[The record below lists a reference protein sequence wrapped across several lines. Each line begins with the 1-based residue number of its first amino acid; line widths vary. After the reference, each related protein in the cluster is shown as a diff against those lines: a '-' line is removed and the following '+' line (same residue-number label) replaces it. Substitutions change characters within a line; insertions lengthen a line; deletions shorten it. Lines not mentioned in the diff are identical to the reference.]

1 MEIETKRLRPG
12 MVLLNDV
19 NGVSGKPIVEK
30 NTVLTELEI
39 QFIQKFLIDKVNVT
53 TSRQDQMKLDNVKHD
68 TKQVTTQE
76 EIEEELDPFLS
87 VYSEVA
93 QQYKTLFTSWRANVP
108 VNMYH
113 VRELMLPLFDLTEEK
128 SLSEIKSLLAG
139 RSDDLFYYKSV
150 AVSLLAVKLAQ
161 LLNYERK
168 DWLQLGFAAILA
180 DIGLAK
186 SKIAIDS
193 HKQSYI
199 RHPALSYEMIKDEA
213 TLTQNAKIA
222 IVQHHERLDG
232 SGFPLKITAE
242 RIHPFARIIAVSDR
256 YFTLYAEKE
265 TEVDRFMLDE
275 VGKLSGDIVH
285 LLVEN

>member
-1 MEIETKRLRPG
+1 MEIETKSLRPG
-12 MVLLNDV
+12 MVLVNDV

-39 QFIQKFLIDKVNVT
+39 EFIQKFLIETVSVTLTKREITEPSINHRDEKVT
-53 TSRQDQMKLDNVKHD
+53 LQ
-68 TKQVTTQE
+68 KQL
-76 EIEEELDPFLS
+76 EEELDPFLS

-93 QQYKTLFTSWRANVP
+93 EQYKSLFTSWRANVP

-113 VRELMLPLFDLTEEK
+113 VRELMLPLFELVETK
-128 SLSEIKSLLAG
+128 SLLEIKSLLAG
-139 RSDDLFYYKSV
+139 RSNDLFYYKSV
-150 AVSLLAVKLAQ
+150 AVSLLSIKLAQ
-161 LLNYERK
+161 LLNYGKK

-186 SKIAIDS
+186 SKIAINS
-193 HKQSYI
+193 HEQSDI

-213 TLTQNAKIA
+213 TVTQNAKIA

-242 RIHPFARIIAVSDR
+242 RIHPFARIISVSDR

-265 TEVDRFMLDE
+265 TEVDSFMLDE
-275 VGKLSGDIVH
+275 IGKLSRDIVH
-285 LLVEN
+285 LLVES

>member
-1 MEIETKRLRPG
+1 MEIETKSLRPG
-12 MVLLNDV
+12 MVLLHDV
-19 NGVSGKPIVEK
+19 DGVSGKPIVEK

-39 QFIQKFLIDKVNVT
+39 EFIKKFLVKKVNV
-53 TSRQDQMKLDNVKHD
+53 SLSKVKEEQRGLPQDGENVTLEEQLD
-68 TKQVTTQE
+68 
-76 EIEEELDPFLS
+76 EELDPFLS

-93 QQYKTLFTSWRANVP
+93 QQYKTLFSSWQANIP
-108 VNMYH
+108 VNMFH
-113 VRELMLPLFDLTEEK
+113 VRELMLPLFELVEEK

-150 AVSLLAVKLAQ
+150 AVSLLSIKLAQ
-161 LLNYERK
+161 LLHYEKK
-168 DWLQLGFAAILA
+168 DWLQLGFAAVLA

-186 SKIAIDS
+186 SKIAINSHTDS
-193 HKQSYI
+193 DI

-242 RIHPFARIIAVSDR
+242 RIHPFARIIAVSDC

-265 TEVDRFMLDE
+265 TEVDRYMLLE
-275 VGKLSGDIVH
+275 IGKLAQDVIH